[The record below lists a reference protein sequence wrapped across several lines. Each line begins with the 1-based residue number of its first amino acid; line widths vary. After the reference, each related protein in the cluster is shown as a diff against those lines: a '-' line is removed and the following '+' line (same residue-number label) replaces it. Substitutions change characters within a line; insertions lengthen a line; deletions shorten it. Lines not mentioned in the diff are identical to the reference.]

1 LFLQSYNA
9 LGSILQKFEYSKVI
23 IREMI
28 KEENKDSEMLMQ
40 ITNYLYIPGRIKENK
55 KFLVEIGTG
64 YYAEYEGEK
73 AIEYYDRKIKYTKES
88 NDRIKKEMDEKRE
101 FIGKVNVMLQKKML
115 DAQNEQIRTGGN

>member
-1 LFLQSYNA
+1 
-9 LGSILQKFEYSKVI
+9 VI

-40 ITNYLYIPGRIKENK
+40 ITNYLYIPGKIKENR

-64 YYAEYEGEK
+64 YFAEYEGEK
-73 AIEYYDRKIKYTKES
+73 AMDYYDRKIKYTKES
-88 NDRIKKEMDEKRE
+88 NERVKKEMDEKRE
-101 FIGKVNVMLQKKML
+101 FIGKVNVMLQKKVL

>member
-1 LFLQSYNA
+1 MFLQSYNA